1 MTKRFLSPIKLA
13 NIASDPTGAAGALY
27 YNSGSNVLKYYNGSA
42 WVALSSSST
51 AALFWVYLATGGET
65 VLSGL
70 DTLSQ
75 TLAYTAGAEQVFLNG
90 ILLIRGQ
97 DYTATNGTS
106 ITLSSALISGDYVE
120 IVAMVSIALAAAGYA
135 PIASPAFTG
144 TVTLPLTTAGYITT
158 TSGGVISSI
167 ATIPNSGL
175 TYSSITINGTSVS
188 LGGSIT
194 VSGGGGSSFGNLD
207 GGIAAS
213 TYGGVTSIDAGT
225 A

>member
-13 NIASDPTGAAGALY
+13 NIASDPTGSTGALY

-106 ITLSSALISGDYVE
+106 ITLSSALSNGWKLLCDPVFVGDKRAQGANTWAGPHFLFVFQKE
-120 IVAMVSIALAAAGYA
+120 NDPVHVAQ
-135 PIASPAFTG
+135 
-144 TVTLPLTTAGYITT
+144 
-158 TSGGVISSI
+158 SSEQ
-167 ATIPNSGL
+167 
-175 TYSSITINGTSVS
+175 
-188 LGGSIT
+188 
-194 VSGGGGSSFGNLD
+194 
-207 GGIAAS
+207 
-213 TYGGVTSIDAGT
+213 
-225 A
+225 